1 MPVTIPP
8 SLRPGD
14 TVALVAP
21 GAAVKNPLGLSRAVQ
36 FYQSLGLNVTIF
48 PSCGM
53 KRYKEQNGTK
63 LIFCEEEVSDAQK
76 LRELQKC
83 FCDDTIKGIFCVRG
97 GYGCIRLL
105 QGLSKNVF
113 AENPKVFCGYSDI
126 TFLHLW
132 FVLHAGLVTF
142 HAPMALADFS
152 DIGTAKQRLTC
163 ASFAQMICRKNRT
176 VFTFPMN
183 VWTTGEAGGRL
194 IGGNLSCVCAF
205 VSTSFWTEP
214 DEPFL
219 LFIEEVNEP
228 LYRVERML
236 WVLHYRGFFS
246 KVCGIVFGSF
256 TMDGCNSSVCSSKT
270 DRHTCRDLL
279 IRFFSTYYPHMYL
292 ASLPFVGHTSPNF
305 TLPLGAMARADQH
318 RLQIELS

>member
-1 MPVTIPP
+1 MTNPP

-53 KRYKEQNGTK
+53 KRHKTLNGTK
-63 LIFCEEEVSDAQK
+63 LIVCEEEVSDAQK
-76 LRELQKC
+76 LRELQRC
-83 FCDDTIKGIFCVRG
+83 FRDDTIKGIFCVRG

-132 FVLHAGLVTF
+132 FVLHAGFVTF

-152 DIGTAKQRLTC
+152 DVGTEKQHLTC
-163 ASFAQMICRKNRT
+163 ASFARMICRKNCT

-183 VWTTGEAGGRL
+183 VWTTGEVAGRL

-236 WVLHYRGFFS
+236 WVLHYSGFFS
-246 KVCGIVFGSF
+246 QVCGIVFGSF
-256 TMDGCNSSVCSSKT
+256 TMDGCNASICSSKT
-270 DRHTCRDLL
+270 DRHAYRELL
-279 IRFFSTYYPHMYL
+279 MRFFSTHYPHMYL

-305 TLPLGAMARADQH
+305 TLPLGVMARADQH
-318 RLQIELS
+318 QLQIELS